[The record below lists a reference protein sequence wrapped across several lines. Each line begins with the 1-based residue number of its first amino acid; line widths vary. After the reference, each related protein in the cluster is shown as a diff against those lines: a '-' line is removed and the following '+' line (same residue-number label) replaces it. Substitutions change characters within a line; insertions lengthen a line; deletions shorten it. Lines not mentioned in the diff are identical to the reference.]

1 MNGNIKDK
9 NRALIRLVY
18 EKTRSDGPQSMAP
31 LLDSDFVAR
40 IGDSVPWGGVYTG
53 PEHYLSTCVRQYSL
67 YLEPTSVV
75 YETLNCQ
82 DDEVHA
88 LVHLKMHEGDATV
101 PFLHTWTIRGEKLIH
116 LNSVCLQPALLS
128 GSLLSIRRRRPKRL
142 KLYERLMT
150 IKRRQNI
157 YRREPAVPA
166 QDQ

>member
-1 MNGNIKDK
+1 M
-9 NRALIRLVY
+9 
-18 EKTRSDGPQSMAP
+18 
-31 LLDSDFVAR
+31 
-40 IGDSVPWGGVYTG
+40 PWGGVYTG

-157 YRREPAVPA
+157 
-166 QDQ
+166 